1 MRKLKKSFLAVV
13 MICLTSVPLFAHDFS
28 FGVKL
33 FGLTIHPIGAL
44 NYPLFPLKLDSE
56 GFVVFNPGV
65 TLNAEYFVWRDIIS
79 IKAVQGLYGDCVMQF
94 AGFSRIGFR
103 IRFLKI
109 KRFSMNVGIGP
120 TFLYKRSWYRLPGY
134 NDSLEA
140 YKGTKDEDWQYLF
153 YWYAGEI
160 ETNIQVND
168 NFDVSITVIPG
179 VPDIINIS
187 TGFRYNYHGKES

>member
-1 MRKLKKSFLAVV
+1 
-13 MICLTSVPLFAHDFS
+13 
-28 FGVKL
+28 
-33 FGLTIHPIGAL
+33 
-44 NYPLFPLKLDSE
+44 
-56 GFVVFNPGV
+56 
-65 TLNAEYFVWRDIIS
+65 
-79 IKAVQGLYGDCVMQF
+79 
-94 AGFSRIGFR
+94 
-103 IRFLKI
+103 
-109 KRFSMNVGIGP
+109 MNVGIGP

-168 NFDVSITVIPG
+168 NFDVSIAVIPG

>member
-33 FGLTIHPIGAL
+33 FGLTIHPIGAF

-79 IKAVQGLYGDCVMQF
+79 IKAVRDCM
-94 AGFSRIGFR
+94 
-103 IRFLKI
+103 
-109 KRFSMNVGIGP
+109 
-120 TFLYKRSWYRLPGY
+120 
-134 NDSLEA
+134 
-140 YKGTKDEDWQYLF
+140 
-153 YWYAGEI
+153 EI
-160 ETNIQVND
+160 A
-168 NFDVSITVIPG
+168 
-179 VPDIINIS
+179 
-187 TGFRYNYHGKES
+187 

>member
-94 AGFSRIGFR
+94 AGFPHIGFR

-134 NDSLEA
+134 NDSLET

-160 ETNIQVND
+160 ETDIQVND

-187 TGFRYNYHGKES
+187 TGFPYNYHGKES

>member
-94 AGFSRIGFR
+94 AGFSHIGFR

>member
-1 MRKLKKSFLAVV
+1 MRKLKRSFLAVV

-79 IKAVQGLYGDCVMQF
+79 IKAVQGLYGDCAMQF
-94 AGFSRIGFR
+94 AGFSHIGFR

-120 TFLYKRSWYRLPGY
+120 TFLYKRSWYRLPCY
-134 NDSLEA
+134 NDSLET

>member
-44 NYPLFPLKLDSE
+44 NYPLFSLKLDSE

-94 AGFSRIGFR
+94 AGFSHIGFR

-120 TFLYKRSWYRLPGY
+120 IFLYKRSWYRLPGY

>member
-13 MICLTSVPLFAHDFS
+13 MICLTSVLLFAHDFS

-79 IKAVQGLYGDCVMQF
+79 IKAVQGLYGDCAMQF
-94 AGFSRIGFR
+94 AGFSHIGFR

-134 NDSLEA
+134 NDSLET

-187 TGFRYNYHGKES
+187 TGFRYNYHEKES

>member
-44 NYPLFPLKLDSE
+44 NYSLFPLKLDSE

-79 IKAVQGLYGDCVMQF
+79 IKAVQGLYGDCAMQF
-94 AGFSRIGFR
+94 AGFSHIGFR

-134 NDSLEA
+134 NDSLET

-153 YWYAGEI
+153 YWYGGEI

>member
-1 MRKLKKSFLAVV
+1 MA
-13 MICLTSVPLFAHDFS
+13 
-28 FGVKL
+28 G
-33 FGLTIHPIGAL
+33 
-44 NYPLFPLKLDSE
+44 Y
-56 GFVVFNPGV
+56 
-65 TLNAEYFVWRDIIS
+65 YFYQS
-79 IKAVQGLYGDCVMQF
+79 GQGLYGDCVMQF
-94 AGFSRIGFR
+94 AGFSHIGFR

>member
-94 AGFSRIGFR
+94 AGFSHIGFR

-140 YKGTKDEDWQYLF
+140 YKGAKDEDWQYLF

>member
-33 FGLTIHPIGAL
+33 FGLTIHPIGAP

-79 IKAVQGLYGDCVMQF
+79 IKAVQGLYGDCAMQF
-94 AGFSRIGFR
+94 AGFSHIGFR

-120 TFLYKRSWYRLPGY
+120 TFLYKRSWYRLLGY
-134 NDSLEA
+134 NDSLET

>member
-44 NYPLFPLKLDSE
+44 NYPFFPLKLDSE

-94 AGFSRIGFR
+94 AGFSHIGFR

>member
-94 AGFSRIGFR
+94 AGFSHTGFR

>member
-1 MRKLKKSFLAVV
+1 

-44 NYPLFPLKLDSE
+44 NYPFFPLKLDSE

-79 IKAVQGLYGDCVMQF
+79 IKAVQGLYGDCAMQF
-94 AGFSRIGFR
+94 AGFSHIGFR

>member
-79 IKAVQGLYGDCVMQF
+79 IKAVQGLYGDCAMQF
-94 AGFSRIGFR
+94 AGFSHIGFR

-120 TFLYKRSWYRLPGY
+120 TFLYKRSWYRLPSY
-134 NDSLEA
+134 NASLET

>member
-44 NYPLFPLKLDSE
+44 NYPFFPLKLDSE

-94 AGFSRIGFR
+94 AGFSHIGFR

-168 NFDVSITVIPG
+168 NFDVSFTVIPG